1 MVLWSFQ
8 LFVLSDNM
16 NLAEI
21 SKKRKE
27 ELLSLRSKLR
37 KPDSEAVDHEK
48 NNKDA
53 KNADF
58 LPRPKFRSYQPT
70 SANLRDQVVPAAV
83 PLDPQAEVISDI
95 TNRHLPDIENVN
107 LTDLAPRKPDWDLK
121 RAIELKLRKLERRTE
136 KAIAEIVRTRLQQES
151 KDEQVEVDENL

>member
-1 MVLWSFQ
+1 
-8 LFVLSDNM
+8 M

-83 PLDPQAEVISDI
+83 PLDLLAEVISDI

-107 LTDLAPRKPDWDLK
+107 LTDLARKPDWDLK
-121 RAIELKLRKLERRTE
+121 RAIEPKLRKLERRTE